1 MAAWWQPT
9 AERYLGRVPKARIL
23 EAVREGVSEQE
34 AANIAGLKKDAMIL
48 HAERLLAGTGWLPE
62 VLRTAAPP
70 SPAAP
75 GEQALAAE

>member
-23 EAVREGVSEQE
+23 EAVREGVSERDAE
-34 AANIAGLKKDAMIL
+34 EIAGLKKDAMIL
-48 HAERLLAGTGWLPE
+48 HAERLLAGAGWLPE

-75 GEQALAAE
+75 GEHALAAE